1 MATITLVNAL
11 CFKIHLLDFFYCI
24 GVVHCLLLGAFG
36 AF

>member
-11 CFKIHLLDFFYCI
+11 HLLDFFYCI
-24 GVVHCLLLGAFG
+24 GVVRSLLSGAFG